1 MSKKLK
7 PEQLLAIKY
16 LAMPKYG
23 GKTLQQIADECGVHR
38 NTLLHWRK
46 DPDFEDE
53 LKREIVRKTQ
63 DRLPEIVEAMADAAI
78 RERSAAMCKLILQMN
93 GLLTDKVEVNK
104 TIKADDNGIDYDAL
118 DREIEEFEKRL
129 Q

>member
-1 MSKKLK
+1 MSL
-7 PEQLLAIKY
+7 PNCFNARLIF
-16 LAMPKYG
+16 
-23 GKTLQQIADECGVHR
+23 V
-38 NTLLHWRK
+38 
-46 DPDFEDE
+46 
-53 LKREIVRKTQ
+53 KTQ

-104 TIKADDNGIDYDAL
+104 TIKADDNGIDFDAL

>member
-23 GKTLQQIADECGVHR
+23 GKTLNEIAEICGVHR

-104 TIKADDNGIDYDAL
+104 TIKADDNDIDYDEL